1 MAEDNNFEL
10 LEDFGIIGRDEKGYT
25 KRLILAKWYGKP
37 PVYELRTFAPD
48 GTPKKRCGLTPE
60 ELSNLA
66 ELLPETI

>member
-60 ELSNLA
+60 ELNNLA
-66 ELLPETI
+66 ELLPEAI